1 MLKKLRRQKPI
12 YYYYREGRK
21 IYSAPLDISGNLT
34 GISGDLTGIS
44 GYLSGISG
52 DLTGISGYLTGISG
66 NLTGISG
73 DLTDISGDIND
84 CQITDEERKAGIN
97 IEDLMEKK

>member
-21 IYSAPLDISGNLT
+21 IYSAPLD
-34 GISGDLTGIS
+34 
-44 GYLSGISG
+44 
-52 DLTGISGYLTGISG
+52 ISG

>member
-34 GISGDLTGIS
+34 GISGDLTGIRGDLTGIS

-52 DLTGISGYLTGISG
+52 DL
-66 NLTGISG
+66 NGISG

>member
-21 IYSAPLDISGNLT
+21 IYSAPLDIR
-34 GISGDLTGIS
+34 
-44 GYLSGISG
+44 
-52 DLTGISGYLTGISG
+52 G

>member
-21 IYSAPLDISGNLT
+21 IYSAPLDIRGNLT
-34 GISGDLTGIS
+34 GISGDLTGIRGDLTGISGYLSGISGDLTGIS

-52 DLTGISGYLTGISG
+52 DLTGISGYLT
-66 NLTGISG
+66 
-73 DLTDISGDIND
+73 DISGDIND
-84 CQITDEERKAGIN
+84 CPITDEERKAGI
-97 IEDLMEKK
+97 